1 MNTSTLI
8 TRALQLAARPF
19 LLLFAFLKKV
29 ALAVFG
35 RLQWSPPRW
44 LSRSRSV
51 FSNFHRAHPFT
62 TASGIIAIFLL
73 SCGAAWTLHWYQ
85 HRPKPRYVKV
95 MIEAVPVTKLE
106 KDLKFPTLDIR
117 FSDSAARLEDLKKT
131 SVSGVRIEPKIAG
144 VWSWNSDKQLMFRP
158 TEDWPADQNFKIIF
172 DKKFFSPLV
181 LMERLAFEFRTPP
194 FEIAIK
200 DVELYQDPTNP
211 TQRQATATLE
221 LTHAVE
227 PGELDRHLQLLM
239 IGGSAVF
246 PQSDPAPHFTLTYG
260 LHRRIAYLRSSN
272 VTLPDKEDFMK
283 LELSKGVRT
292 AQGGAQTR
300 DAAEQKLLI
309 PSNGT
314 AFQIKSIEGT
324 IARNKAGEPEQ
335 VLILNTTADISSSE
349 LAKAIQI
356 RLLPKREAEKTE
368 KSDTKSSDPE
378 SAAQG
383 SESDENR
390 QSAESEEDESGETT
404 ESDNASKWQSPTD
417 VPDDVLEQAKRIEFT
432 VVPSEKAQDKQHAFK
447 IQVESEGELYVRVP
461 KGVRAS
467 GDYRLAEDYNAV
479 VAVPQLPREVQIEG
493 QGGLLALSGD
503 RKLSIRSRALAA
515 IEFEVARV
523 ATSQINHLVS
533 QTQGKFEDPEFRDSH
548 LFNQENISRIG
559 VEQQPIALENKW
571 KANYSAFDFS
581 EHLRKQAAGGSER
594 GLFFLPA
601 RGCDH
606 AKQKP
611 IP

>member
-1 MNTSTLI
+1 
-8 TRALQLAARPF
+8 
-19 LLLFAFLKKV
+19 
-29 ALAVFG
+29 
-35 RLQWSPPRW
+35 
-44 LSRSRSV
+44 
-51 FSNFHRAHPFT
+51 
-62 TASGIIAIFLL
+62 
-73 SCGAAWTLHWYQ
+73 
-85 HRPKPRYVKV
+85 

-144 VWSWNSDKQLMFRP
+144 VWSWNSDKELMFRP

-246 PQSDPAPHFTLTYG
+246 PQSDPAPHFTLSYG

-324 IARNKAGEPEQ
+324 IARKKRKIDNMFLRYVSNRKASSTFAYQKECALS
-335 VLILNTTADISSSE
+335 VIILWRRITTPSLQYRSFHAKCKLKVKAACWRSVATGNCRSVHALCGRSNLKLRALLQPKSTISLVRLKASSRTRSSVRRCISTKKTSLASRLSSSRSQW
-349 LAKAIQI
+349 ITNGRPII
-356 RLLPKREAEKTE
+356 RLSIFPSTCGSRQMEGA
-368 KSDTKSSDPE
+368 SVAFSS
-378 SAAQG
+378 
-383 SESDENR
+383 
-390 QSAESEEDESGETT
+390 
-404 ESDNASKWQSPTD
+404 
-417 VPDDVLEQAKRIEFT
+417 
-432 VVPSEKAQDKQHAFK
+432 
-447 IQVESEGELYVRVP
+447 
-461 KGVRAS
+461 
-467 GDYRLAEDYNAV
+467 
-479 VAVPQLPREVQIEG
+479 
-493 QGGLLALSGD
+493 
-503 RKLSIRSRALAA
+503 
-515 IEFEVARV
+515 
-523 ATSQINHLVS
+523 
-533 QTQGKFEDPEFRDSH
+533 
-548 LFNQENISRIG
+548 
-559 VEQQPIALENKW
+559 
-571 KANYSAFDFS
+571 
-581 EHLRKQAAGGSER
+581 
-594 GLFFLPA
+594 
-601 RGCDH
+601 
-606 AKQKP
+606 
-611 IP
+611 